1 MRSKTANWFICK
13 IRYEKTQEDGIK
25 KKVTE
30 SYVVDAVSFG
40 EAESRIIE
48 EMQAYISGELDI
60 IDIRPAAF
68 KEIFFSDEETADR
81 WYNAKLEFITIDE
94 KTQKEKRSAVVYLVQ
109 AGTFDNALKDLNEV
123 MGGTMI
129 DYVTAK
135 IEETK
140 LMDVFEYAKKEQAEN
155 AEESVNNNIHN

>member
-13 IRYEKTQEDGIK
+13 IRYEKTQEDGLQ

-48 EMQAYISGELDI
+48 EMQAYISGEFEV
-60 IDIRPAAF
+60 IDISRAAF

-94 KTQKEKRSAVVYLVQ
+94 KTEKEKRSAIVYLVQ
-109 AGTFDNALKDLNEV
+109 AGTFDNALKNVNEV

-155 AEESVNNNIHN
+155 ED

>member
-1 MRSKTANWFICK
+1 MRCRDI
-13 IRYEKTQEDGIK
+13 
-25 KKVTE
+25 
-30 SYVVDAVSFG
+30 
-40 EAESRIIE
+40 SR
-48 EMQAYISGELDI
+48 
-60 IDIRPAAF
+60 AAF

-94 KTQKEKRSAVVYLVQ
+94 KTEKEKRSAVTYLVQ
-109 AGTFDNALKDLNEV
+109 AGTFDNALKSVNEV

-140 LMDVFEYAKKEQAEN
+140 IMDVYEYVSKD
-155 AEESVNNNIHN
+155 ESETSDEDL

>member
-13 IRYEKTQEDGIK
+13 IRYEKTQEDGLQ

-48 EMQAYISGELDI
+48 EMQAYISGEFEV
-60 IDIRPAAF
+60 IDISRAAF

-81 WYNAKLEFITIDE
+81 WYNAKLEFITTDE
-94 KTQKEKRSAVVYLVQ
+94 KTEKEKRSAVVYLVQ
-109 AGTFDNALKDLNEV
+109 AGTFDNALKNVNEV
-123 MGGTMI
+123 MSGTMI
-129 DYVTAK
+129 NYVTAK

-155 AEESVNNNIHN
+155 AEESE

>member
-13 IRYEKTQEDGIK
+13 IRYEKTQEDGLQ

-48 EMQAYISGELDI
+48 EMQAYISGEFEI
-60 IDIRPAAF
+60 IDISRAAF

-94 KTQKEKRSAVVYLVQ
+94 KTEKEKRSAVVYSVQ
-109 AGTFDNALKDLNEV
+109 AGTFDNALKSVNEV

-140 LMDVFEYAKKEQAEN
+140 IMDVYEYAKKEQAEN
-155 AEESVNNNIHN
+155 AED

>member
-13 IRYEKTQEDGIK
+13 IRYEKTQEDGLQ

-48 EMQAYISGELDI
+48 EMQAYISGEFEI
-60 IDIRPAAF
+60 IDISRAAF

-94 KTQKEKRSAVVYLVQ
+94 KTEKEKRSAVVYLVQ
-109 AGTFDNALKDLNEV
+109 AGTFDNALKNVNEA
-123 MGGTMI
+123 MGGTWI

-140 LMDVFEYAKKEQAEN
+140 LMDVFEYAKKEQTEN
-155 AEESVNNNIHN
+155 AGESEQ

>member
-1 MRSKTANWFICK
+1 MRK
-13 IRYEKTQEDGIK
+13 RRDGLQ

-48 EMQAYISGELDI
+48 EMQAYISGEFEI
-60 IDIRPAAF
+60 IDISRAAF

-94 KTQKEKRSAVVYLVQ
+94 KTEKEKRSAVIYLVQ
-109 AGTFDNALKDLNEV
+109 AGTFDNALKNVNEV

-129 DYVTAK
+129 DYVTTK

-155 AEESVNNNIHN
+155 AD